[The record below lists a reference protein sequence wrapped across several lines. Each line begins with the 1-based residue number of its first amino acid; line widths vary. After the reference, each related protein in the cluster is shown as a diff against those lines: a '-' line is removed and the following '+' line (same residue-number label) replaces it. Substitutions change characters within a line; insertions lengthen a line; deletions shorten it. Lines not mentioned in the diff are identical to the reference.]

1 MVTVSPIND
10 IQAVSSSSG
19 GQFANDSLGLADNF
33 EDFLILLTAQLENQ
47 DPAAPLDPNQFAQQL
62 IDYANVEQ
70 AATTNDKLDQ
80 LIELTRNQN
89 TNEAVLTSTSL
100 IGKTIEA
107 EGNIV
112 ELIDGQTTFNYS
124 LPEEAVSS
132 FISIKDM
139 EGNTVFSSDGAK
151 SGGKHLFAWN
161 GEGNNGVLN
170 EDGQYVIEISGLDNN
185 NNPVEVSTAIRGEVT
200 AVVSGNGS
208 ALVVV
213 GSSEIPVTNIRSVLE
228 SSSVNEQAANSD
240 PAAKKGSYTERNHN
254 DNS

>member
-1 MVTVSPIND
+1 
-10 IQAVSSSSG
+10 
-19 GQFANDSLGLADNF
+19 
-33 EDFLILLTAQLENQ
+33 
-47 DPAAPLDPNQFAQQL
+47 
-62 IDYANVEQ
+62 
-70 AATTNDKLDQ
+70 
-80 LIELTRNQN
+80 
-89 TNEAVLTSTSL
+89 
-100 IGKTIEA
+100 
-107 EGNIV
+107 
-112 ELIDGQTTFNYS
+112 
-124 LPEEAVSS
+124 
-132 FISIKDM
+132 M
-139 EGNTVFSSDGAK
+139 EGNTVFSSDGDK

-170 EDGQYVIEISGLDNN
+170 EDCQYVIEISCLDNN